1 MKRRRRS
8 ACAVLASILAASAG
22 SQAAADSVRHCVMI
36 EPDAAGR
43 VPPQV
48 VLSQLREPKAGD
60 HLRVFIGGARVADV
74 RLHERPGIKHEQML
88 AVARLLRR
96 PASPA
101 SPTAS
106 DWQPH
111 PERCIGELPAHLV
124 AVGTVTDAPPPA
136 HVPPRPALPRVTLL
150 DLPARGR
157 ERQTEAWRS
166 AWRSGTEVYLL
177 PLAAP
182 SFIPA
187 DAGDD

>member
-1 MKRRRRS
+1 MRWRWP
-8 ACAVLASILAASAG
+8 ACTVLASLLAISAAG
-22 SQAAADSVRHCVMI
+22 RAADGVRHCLMV

-48 VLSQLREPKAGD
+48 VLSQLRTPEPGD
-60 HLRVFIGGARVADV
+60 QLRLFIGGARVADI
-74 RLHERPGIKHEQML
+74 RLHERPGIMHQQII

-101 SPTAS
+101 SPAAG
-106 DWQPH
+106 DWQPD
-111 PERCIGELPAHLV
+111 PERCTGGPPAHLV
-124 AVGTVTDAPPPA
+124 AVGTITDSPPPERL
-136 HVPPRPALPRVTLL
+136 PPRPALPRVTLL

-157 ERQTEAWRS
+157 ERQTDAWRA
-166 AWRSGTEVYLL
+166 AWRPGTDVYLL

-187 DAGDD
+187 GTGED